1 MKIRENGG
9 QPFDGSAVRKQY
21 SAEKISFN
29 DFSAIRRDGQF
40 KYRPNAVSLFSNTFY
55 G

>member
-9 QPFDGSAVRKQY
+9 QPFDNSAVSKQY
-21 SAEKISFN
+21 SAEKISAD

-40 KYRPNAVSLFSNTFY
+40 IYRPNAMFP
-55 G
+55 